1 MKALDES
8 IVDTSNE
15 QAIADW
21 LSQVCNY
28 VGASLESFCLEFV
41 TEYTDDIIDQI
52 VDNVLNPDQVCNA
65 IGACP

>member
-1 MKALDES
+1 MLCKE
-8 IVDTSNE
+8 
-15 QAIADW
+15 IADW

-52 VDNVLNPDQVCNA
+52 VDNFLEPEKVCAA